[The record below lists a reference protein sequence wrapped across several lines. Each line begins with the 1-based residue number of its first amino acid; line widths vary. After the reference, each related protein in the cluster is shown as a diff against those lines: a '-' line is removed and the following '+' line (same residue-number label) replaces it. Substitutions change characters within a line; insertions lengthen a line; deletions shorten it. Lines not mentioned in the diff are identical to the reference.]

1 MGRPVCGLRRRFS
14 EERIHVENNGVP
26 ENQDFG
32 AGHRESSL
40 TSQSEKEKTDA
51 ATFGI
56 AGDMAG
62 WMFYHFH
69 DTSAMARVRR
79 PHTVRDNERLRADGG
94 NLAAFLLALRG
105 KDQGRYELI
114 RDTIRLAAPFF
125 DDFKLRPNQLDNGDA
140 MIQLEWLQTLMDYPF
155 HPSQLSDGTLRF
167 ICLAAALLQP
177 DPPPAMFFDEPE
189 LGLHPEAL
197 GVLSGLFQQAATRTQ
212 IFAAT
217 QGNGWKNTHW
227 ENCGRRI
234 CLKEGREFEALL
246 FSQPDVLAET
256 PF

>member
-1 MGRPVCGLRRRFS
+1 
-14 EERIHVENNGVP
+14 
-26 ENQDFG
+26 
-32 AGHRESSL
+32 
-40 TSQSEKEKTDA
+40 
-51 ATFGI
+51 
-56 AGDMAG
+56 MAG